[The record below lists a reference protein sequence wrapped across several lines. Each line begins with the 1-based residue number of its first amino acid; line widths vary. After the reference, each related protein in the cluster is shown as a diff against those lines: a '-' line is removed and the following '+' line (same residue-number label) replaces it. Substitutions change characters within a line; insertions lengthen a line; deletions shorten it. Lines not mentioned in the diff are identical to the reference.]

1 MRKTVMKRKIGELL
15 IIFFFYLIQVTLG
28 RTIAIGGIMPN
39 LLIMLPVLFGF
50 LHGSNEGMFMGFFA
64 GLMYDLFFSDLLGF
78 TALIFVF
85 VGYFAGLF
93 YQKYEETEMLIPLA
107 VLLIAD
113 FAFEFLSYVGN
124 FLLHNRLDAM
134 YFISRFILPEV
145 VYTLFITVI
154 IYKPATF
161 INGRLDSRRKRRM
174 SEFD

>member
-1 MRKTVMKRKIGELL
+1 
-15 IIFFFYLIQVTLG
+15 
-28 RTIAIGGIMPN
+28 
-39 LLIMLPVLFGF
+39 
-50 LHGSNEGMFMGFFA
+50 
-64 GLMYDLFFSDLLGF
+64 
-78 TALIFVF
+78 
-85 VGYFAGLF
+85 
-93 YQKYEETEMLIPLA
+93 MLIPLA

-113 FAFEFLSYVGN
+113 FVFEFLSYVGN